1 MSVLCN
7 RRNFYSASFAK
18 GQPLLHSAAIFSTN
32 NGSSGSLSLAVASLI
47 PGNVLTSSGYVEYQY
62 VHSH

>member
-1 MSVLCN
+1 MCLFCVTEETFILPVLPKDKHN
-7 RRNFYSASFAK
+7 
-18 GQPLLHSAAIFSTN
+18 SAAIFSTN